1 MDAVMAQALS
11 LKLDDIERID
21 RMIATAEG
29 RRNAILREV
38 DRHRTSMEAEPPSGC
53 AANRGGRDQG
63 HRRPTRYNANRSMSS
78 AGKINANRANAR
90 ASRGPKSA
98 QGRARSA
105 RNARRHGLSLPVL
118 SDRALP
124 DEVEALAC
132 EIAGTGATPEMH
144 ELARRIAEAQVDL
157 RRVRSARHDL
167 LSGALCD
174 PDYDSSAAKRKK
186 SKLAVEAAKLRAR
199 LELSPRLRSMP
210 LISQLLTSLEGSVQS
225 SPEGPQKF
233 ATILSDM
240 SQRLAGMDR
249 YERRALSRR
258 KLAIRAFDAA

>member
-1 MDAVMAQALS
+1 
-11 LKLDDIERID
+11 
-21 RMIATAEG
+21 
-29 RRNAILREV
+29 
-38 DRHRTSMEAEPPSGC
+38 
-53 AANRGGRDQG
+53 
-63 HRRPTRYNANRSMSS
+63 MSS
-78 AGKINANRANAR
+78 ARKINANRANAR
-90 ASRGPKSA
+90 ASRGPKTA

-118 SDRALP
+118 SDRALS

-132 EIAGTGATPEMH
+132 EIAGTGATPEIH
-144 ELARRIAEAQVDL
+144 ELARQIAEAQVDL

-174 PDYDSSAAKRKK
+174 PEYDSPAAKRKK
-186 SKLAVEAAKLRAR
+186 SKLAVVRAR
-199 LELSPRLRSMP
+199 LKLSPRLRLMP

-240 SQRLAGMDR
+240 TDRLAAMDR
-249 YERRALSRR
+249 YERRALARR
-258 KLAIRAFDAA
+258 KFAIRALDAARAER

>member
-1 MDAVMAQALS
+1 
-11 LKLDDIERID
+11 
-21 RMIATAEG
+21 
-29 RRNAILREV
+29 
-38 DRHRTSMEAEPPSGC
+38 
-53 AANRGGRDQG
+53 
-63 HRRPTRYNANRSMSS
+63 
-78 AGKINANRANAR
+78 
-90 ASRGPKSA
+90 
-98 QGRARSA
+98 
-105 RNARRHGLSLPVL
+105 
-118 SDRALP
+118 
-124 DEVEALAC
+124 
-132 EIAGTGATPEMH
+132 MH

-199 LELSPRLRSMP
+199 LALSPRLRLSP
-210 LISQLLTSLEGSVQS
+210 LIAQLLTSPEGSVQS

-240 SQRLAGMDR
+240 TQRLAVMDR

-258 KLAIRAFDAA
+258 QFAIRAFDAARRQVASADE

>member
-1 MDAVMAQALS
+1 MRPILPKPGLRASAAPIKRVDKLLASAGLTMDAVMAQALS

-63 HRRPTRYNANRSMSS
+63 HRRPTRFNANHGMSS

-90 ASRGPKSA
+90 ASRGPKTA

-118 SDRALP
+118 SDRALS

-132 EIAGTGATPEMH
+132 EIAGTGATSMSWRA
-144 ELARRIAEAQVDL
+144 ELPKHRLI
-157 RRVRSARHDL
+157 
-167 LSGALCD
+167 C
-174 PDYDSSAAKRKK
+174 AAYG
-186 SKLAVEAAKLRAR
+186 LRATTSSR
-199 LELSPRLRSMP
+199 AHCVIPTRCSG
-210 LISQLLTSLEGSVQS
+210 SQMEKVQS
-225 SPEGPQKF
+225 
-233 ATILSDM
+233 
-240 SQRLAGMDR
+240 R
-249 YERRALSRR
+249 SRGY
-258 KLAIRAFDAA
+258 